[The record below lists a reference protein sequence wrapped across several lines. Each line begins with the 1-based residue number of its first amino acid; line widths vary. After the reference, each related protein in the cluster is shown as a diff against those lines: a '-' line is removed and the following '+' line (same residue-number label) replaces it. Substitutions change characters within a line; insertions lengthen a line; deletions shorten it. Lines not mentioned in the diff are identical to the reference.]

1 MFTSG
6 LIDENMIIHWWET
19 LQQFFIWGQSPFL
32 FLWPCKID
40 PIYSPDWFNIFN
52 DGIYSRLVQN
62 IQNWFNIFSCWK
74 KKVDNMFL
82 LCLETCVW
90 ACVDNSW
97 WTKLVVIINT
107 NCCLIT
113 WQYNIF
119 VGLCL
124 FSILRLSCQL
134 ARQISSAFFSLC

>member
-1 MFTSG
+1 MFTSDV
-6 LIDENMIIHWWET
+6 IDEN
-19 LQQFFIWGQSPFL
+19 
-32 FLWPCKID
+32 ID
-40 PIYSPDWFNIFN
+40 EKHCNNFSFEGRVLSSFCGRARLIQYFHLIDSIYLT

-74 KKVDNMFL
+74 RKMENMFL

-124 FSILRLSCQL
+124 FSILRLRCQL